1 MLSNSYSKTRLQAA
15 DSFASMSAIN
25 ISPSLPSSLKS
36 VPVPSTP
43 PTTASPNSPGSCL
56 NYTSSYSG
64 TPFAESAFSSVPSL
78 TGLSPLSRPQSR
90 NAAKSPS
97 YLRHMSLNPI
107 SSQFSTRK
115 LIPTPNSSTLDS
127 VYGYL
132 NGEDSEIYDDA
143 LESDISFT
151 IQQAEVVATKKTA
164 SLIILKRPVEVLSK
178 ENPKEILL
186 EQNTKNEQD
195 KNAFTDILSPID
207 YAHSPGLLNTDIQ
220 ILEIPTTANRNRK
233 EKDIL
238 EEMFEEN
245 IFSRGLTD
253 GMATTENR
261 QSTAPIM
268 NPLNSII
275 DVEITFSSPISE
287 IDFGFN
293 KPYFSDHYYDRF
305 QPGNING
312 NKNEAKNVYNPKSC
326 DDLKQ
331 TVRISISHETT
342 PLSSSVV
349 STPIKSAIPRS
360 RKSIDLN
367 SMSSGKESCFG
378 TELDSPLSVDQ
389 VQPSSFESET
399 EKSSFYSLPNAR
411 FQTQTSVATPG
422 LNPVYTH
429 VRYNTTNTTKAT
441 RTIPGSELPS
451 PSFQR
456 LQKVAMK
463 IQERYSTSRLC
474 QRRMTLSHGSSIMV
488 NKNQGLRHAQL
499 ATSPK
504 TMITSPFS
512 ASSSAS
518 FSPVTRGSAKQG
530 PVTKDGDVKIIISS
544 SSHIDSAAGKKSNK
558 QINRTHIQSGP
569 MYHMARLT
577 PLAPEPTTTTNTL
590 AKTPVSSKLRGML
603 PIVYESDS
611 LRLAVPQ
618 VKGSLRT
625 S

>member
-1 MLSNSYSKTRLQAA
+1 
-15 DSFASMSAIN
+15 MSGIN

-151 IQQAEVVATKKTA
+151 IQQAEVIATKKTA
-164 SLIILKRPVEVLSK
+164 SLIILKRPAEVLSK
-178 ENPKEILL
+178 ENPKENPNENQL
-186 EQNTKNEQD
+186 EQNTKTEQD
-195 KNAFTDILSPID
+195 RNGFADILSPID
-207 YAHSPGLLNTDIQ
+207 YAHNSGLLNTDIQ
-220 ILEIPTTANRNRK
+220 ILEIPTTANKNRM

-238 EEMFEEN
+238 EEIFEKN
-245 IFSRGLTD
+245 IFSRGLAD
-253 GMATTENR
+253 GMTTTENR
-261 QSTAPIM
+261 QGTSPTM
-268 NPLNSII
+268 NPMNSII

-287 IDFGFN
+287 IEFGFN

-305 QPGNING
+305 QPGDING
-312 NKNEAKNVYNPKSC
+312 NDNEYNAKSC
-326 DDLKQ
+326 DDVKQ

-349 STPIKSAIPRS
+349 STPSKSAIPRS
-360 RKSIDLN
+360 QKSIDLN
-367 SMSSGKESCFG
+367 GMSSSKEPCFD
-378 TELDSPLSVDQ
+378 TKLDSPPSVDQ
-389 VQPSSFESET
+389 VHPSPFESET

-411 FQTQTSVATPG
+411 FQTQTYVAIPG

-429 VRYNTTNTTKAT
+429 VRYNTTNTTKAM

-456 LQKVAMK
+456 LQNVAMK
-463 IQERYSTSRLC
+463 IQERYSTIRLC
-474 QRRMTLSHGSSIMV
+474 QRRMTLSHDPAIMV
-488 NKNQGLRHAQL
+488 NKNQGLRHSQL
-499 ATSPK
+499 ATLPK

-512 ASSSAS
+512 TSSSVS
-518 FSPVTRGSAKQG
+518 FSPATRGSAKQG
-530 PVTKDGDVKIIISS
+530 LVTKDGDIKIIISN
-544 SSHIDSAAGKKSNK
+544 SSHTDSATGMKSNK
-558 QINRTHIQSGP
+558 QINRTHLQSGP

-577 PLAPEPTTTTNTL
+577 PLAPEPATAIRLL
-590 AKTPVSSKLRGML
+590 AKTPVSSKLCGVL

-618 VKGSLRT
+618 VKGPLRT